1 MNKKILALSFVLC
14 ASLSAAALPVSAEV
28 ETKSA
33 AIANIDM
40 SWPYIKADNKAATK
54 AINSDLRVYMDDFRY
69 DYMYRK
75 FLSGRTWFET
85 AYEDK
90 DIASVVLY
98 DLRNDGKT
106 NTTTVH
112 AINYDLKTGQRIPL
126 AKVCRMTVDDLV
138 KKADANFYRDGYIR
152 ITPKKMPTRV
162 PEDFVF
168 NQNGGITIIFK
179 SERWGTS
186 LMGM

>member
-1 MNKKILALSFVLC
+1 MKKKILALTLALC
-14 ASLSAAALPVSAEV
+14 ASLSAAAIPVSAEV

-126 AKVCRMTVDDLV
+126 EKVCRMT
-138 KKADANFYRDGYIR
+138 
-152 ITPKKMPTRV
+152 
-162 PEDFVF
+162 
-168 NQNGGITIIFK
+168 
-179 SERWGTS
+179 S
-186 LMGM
+186 

>member
-1 MNKKILALSFVLC
+1 M
-14 ASLSAAALPVSAEV
+14 
-28 ETKSA
+28 
-33 AIANIDM
+33 
-40 SWPYIKADNKAATK
+40 
-54 AINSDLRVYMDDFRY
+54 
-69 DYMYRK
+69 
-75 FLSGRTWFET
+75 SGRTWFET

-126 AKVCRMTVDDLV
+126 EKVCRMTVDDLV
-138 KKADANFYRDGYIR
+138 KKAATSFYRDGYIR
-152 ITPKKMPTRV
+152 ITPKKMPTV
-162 PEDFVF
+162 YPKIMSLTKMAALPF
-168 NQNGGITIIFK
+168 IFK

-186 LMGM
+186 LMEM